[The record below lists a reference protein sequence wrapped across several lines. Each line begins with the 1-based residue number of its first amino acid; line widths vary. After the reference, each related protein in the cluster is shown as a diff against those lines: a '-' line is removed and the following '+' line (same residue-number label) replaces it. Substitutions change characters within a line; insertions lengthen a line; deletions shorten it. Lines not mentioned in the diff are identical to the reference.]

1 MSQKTLNLLLAL
13 GGLAVIAA
21 IACVGLDIHRA
32 AHTGPRWKRR
42 LVAAGLALLA
52 ALGVPACEQA
62 SEAGGPATA
71 SAARSLTDTVEW
83 KRLLA
88 TWREGEE
95 VASGKR
101 GAYPFDRKGKKRLLA
116 SIQQS
121 WTDCGKLQAAGQ
133 FSVAEADL
141 LKADLDRLALGVQAK
156 RPTEMRMATCYK
168 PMMHLPAR
176 DSLKRLTTR
185 LPLLERLAGSQK
197 LQSDVVRKTL
207 VSVER
212 DLAILGQQE
221 DVDRLSEAD
230 RAKAAEIREAVAGHV
245 ARIKA
250 RLGGKPSAALDRSPD
265 WQVITDAWAT
275 AVPLAKSRKST
286 TAQRKTVD
294 AKFKAA
300 TAAAQRLATAGLLA
314 PQEADLLTAEAANIR
329 ADIYR
334 DPPTDCKFT
343 CYDMAYMPPARVS
356 FERLGKRLPVIEK
369 LIAGGTVHP
378 AACVKIVAAIEADL
392 AVLSDAKQL
401 KAIQGPQRAKI
412 EASRDQARAALAR
425 LKQMLDKRS

>member
-13 GGLAVIAA
+13 GGLAIIAA
-21 IACVGLDIHRA
+21 IAMLGLNIHRA

-62 SEAGGPATA
+62 SEAGGPTVAAATN
-71 SAARSLTDTVEW
+71 SLTDTAEW

-88 TWREGEE
+88 TWREAEE

-101 GAYPFDRKGKKRLLA
+101 GAYPFDRKGKERLLA
-116 SIQQS
+116 AIKQS
-121 WTDCGKLQAAGQ
+121 WTEVGELKAAGQ
-133 FSVAEADL
+133 FSDAEAGL
-141 LKADLDRLALGVQAK
+141 LQADLDRLALGVQGK

-168 PMMHLPAR
+168 PMMHLPAA

-197 LQSDVVRKTL
+197 LQADVVRKTL
-207 VSVER
+207 ACVEA
-212 DLAILGQQE
+212 DLAVLGQQK
-221 DVDRLSEAD
+221 DVDRLSETD

-250 RLGGKPSAALDRSPD
+250 RVGDKPATALDRSPD
-265 WQVITDAWAT
+265 WQVITDAWAA
-275 AVPLAKSRKST
+275 AVPFARSGKST
-286 TAQRKTVD
+286 TAQREAAD
-294 AKFKAA
+294 ARLKAA

-314 PQEADLLTAEAANIR
+314 PQEADLLVAEAANIR

-334 DPPTDCKFT
+334 DPPIDCRVK

-356 FERLGKRLPVIEK
+356 FERLGKRLPVVEK

-378 AACVKIVAAIEADL
+378 AACAKIVAAIEADL
-392 AVLSDAKQL
+392 AVLSDAEQL
-401 KAIQGPQRAKI
+401 KVLHGPHRTQA

-425 LKQMLDKRS
+425 LKQMLGG